1 MSGKLWRLC
10 RTLIAISVNDY
21 CRIGVGGRRFR
32 GGSKG
37 SDAPHYAQITLGI
50 EKDHYRDEDFTPG
63 NEGAVLD
70 DHKALKTR
78 KQSGKQYYICR
89 VNKRKKCRLGKPDD
103 LGELAK
109 HRAATTTIS
118 DKGNNKRPRAP
129 EDDKS
134 LCNKPVKPTKKKES
148 KRPDIENILKKV
160 ETGKKMENGEEVDS
174 NKKVE
179 SAEGGEIVESVE
191 APKNMES
198 GHSVEGSERERGEN
212 GESEAEKQASKRRVE
227 SVDSVK
233 SAKNVENKDTVESVG
248 STEYLEGVDTM
259 ASSEGDFDGYKPRKR
274 GSQHIAE
281 LDTMA
286 VQQEQNVNI
295 IASSPKVPTK

>member
-1 MSGKLWRLC
+1 MSGRRL
-10 RTLIAISVNDY
+10 
-21 CRIGVGGRRFR
+21 R

-50 EKDHYRDEDFTPG
+50 EMDHSSDEDFTPG

-78 KQSGKQYYICR
+78 KQSARKQAQEMSS
-89 VNKRKKCRLGKPDD
+89 RKTGRPGGTRKTSD
-103 LGELAK
+103 LK
-109 HRAATTTIS
+109 AATTTIS

-134 LCNKPVKPTKKKES
+134 LRNKPMKSTKKKES
-148 KRPDIENILKKV
+148 KRPDIENIMKKV
-160 ETGKKMENGEEVDS
+160 ETGEIMEYGEEEDS

-179 SAEGGEIVESVE
+179 SAVGGEIVESVE

-198 GHSVEGSERERGEN
+198 GHSVEGSERGEN
-212 GESEAEKQASKRRVE
+212 GESEVKKQASKRRVE

-233 SAKNVENKDTVESVG
+233 SAKDVENKDTVESVG

-259 ASSEGDFDGYKPRKR
+259 ASDEGDFDGYKPRKR
-274 GSQHIAE
+274 ASQHIAE

-286 VQQEQNVNI
+286 VQHEQNVNI
-295 IASSPKVPTK
+295 VASFPKVPIK